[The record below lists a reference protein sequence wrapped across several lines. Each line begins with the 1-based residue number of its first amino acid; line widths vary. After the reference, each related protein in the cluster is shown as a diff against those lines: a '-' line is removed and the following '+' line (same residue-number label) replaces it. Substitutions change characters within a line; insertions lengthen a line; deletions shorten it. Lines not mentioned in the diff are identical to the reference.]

1 MRQPSI
7 KYSVIRFRKQ
17 NSQDCLPYA
26 FCNIF
31 EKLLQM
37 RGFDVKLD
45 PEALELKLRT
55 KLQDFEKGL
64 EFPKVKQ
71 YVHEE
76 GIEGYK
82 TDSCMFRKVQP
93 DIIYSELQKAP
104 LIAIMKTFFKTRERI
119 DSHGFYKLGIQER
132 EERHMVCLWGYD
144 DGFLVLDSNYDYL
157 PKIKEEHLTTF
168 ITSAYKVTLK

>member
-1 MRQPSI
+1 MRQPLL

-17 NSQDCLPYA
+17 NSSDCMVYA
-26 FCNIF
+26 FVNMF

-45 PEALELKLRT
+45 PEALETKIRT
-55 KLQDFEKGL
+55 HLQDFENGL
-64 EFPKVKQ
+64 EFPKVKE
-71 YVHEE
+71 YLRNE

-82 TDSCMFRKVQP
+82 MESCMFRKVDP

-104 LIAIMKTFFKTRERI
+104 LIAIMKTFFKTRERV

-132 EERHMVCLWGYD
+132 KEKHLVCLWGYD
-144 DGFLVLDSNYDYL
+144 GGFLVLDSNYDYL
-157 PKIKEEHLTTF
+157 TKVKDEHLTTF
-168 ITSAYKVTLK
+168 FSSIYKVTLK